1 MFTLDR
7 QERIR
12 QRYKAIKPGYRHA
25 LEIYKALM
33 DDLVSEDTCLLDA
46 GCGPGGLVKEYVG
59 RAKLVV
65 GTDRYATTFTHLAEI
80 PTLVEASLDELP
92 YPANTFDL
100 VTCSWVLEHLQTP
113 AKTFAEMARVLKP
126 GGHFLFITPN
136 KNNYVVWLRRIIPN
150 RPAKRIVYRIY
161 GRDEEF
167 INPTY
172 YRANGYQDLH
182 RLLTGAGLQEER
194 FEHVSD
200 PSYLAVNEVM
210 FQLSVLAERLIDAA
224 WPRGR
229 VHLVGLYRKNPSP

>member
-92 YPANTFDL
+92 YPANTFD
-100 VTCSWVLEHLQTP
+100 
-113 AKTFAEMARVLKP
+113 
-126 GGHFLFITPN
+126 
-136 KNNYVVWLRRIIPN
+136 
-150 RPAKRIVYRIY
+150 
-161 GRDEEF
+161 
-167 INPTY
+167 
-172 YRANGYQDLH
+172 
-182 RLLTGAGLQEER
+182 
-194 FEHVSD
+194 
-200 PSYLAVNEVM
+200 
-210 FQLSVLAERLIDAA
+210 
-224 WPRGR
+224 
-229 VHLVGLYRKNPSP
+229 

>member
-7 QERIR
+7 QEYIR
-12 QRYKAIKPGYRHA
+12 QRYKVMKPGYRPA
-25 LEIYKALM
+25 LEIYKERM
-33 DDLVSEDTCLLDA
+33 DSLVQEDTRLLDA
-46 GCGPGGLVKEYVG
+46 GCGPGGLVKEYAG
-59 RAKLVV
+59 LAKLVV

-80 PTLVEASLDELP
+80 PTLVEASLEELP

-100 VTCSWVLEHLQTP
+100 VTCSWVLEHLKEP
-113 AKTFAEMARVLKP
+113 ARAFAEIARVLKP
-126 GGHFLFITPN
+126 GGRFLFITPN

-150 RPAKRIVYRIY
+150 RPAKRIVYKIY

-172 YRANGYQDLH
+172 YRANTYDGIH

-194 FEHVSD
+194 FEYISD
-200 PSYLAVNEVM
+200 PSYLAVNEIL
-210 FQLSVLAERLIDAA
+210 FRLSILVEHVLDAV

-229 VHLVGLYRKNPSP
+229 VHLVGLYKKPQ